1 MREKSILIILTTAVL
16 EILMYNR
23 TPGTDNKG
31 NLLALA
37 LQQLHAWFIKIH
49 RRIWLFFLV
58 KIQQPI
64 TCMHSLYPK
73 HLSRCCSYFR
83 ETARRS
89 MISFN
94 TI

>member
-58 KIQQPI
+58 KIPAAAYY
-64 TCMHSLYPK
+64 MHA
-73 HLSRCCSYFR
+73 FV
-83 ETARRS
+83 
-89 MISFN
+89 ISQTPVKVLQLFQRN
-94 TI
+94 CATFDDQY